1 VRPLAVG
8 LGPPGETL
16 VIRELV
22 FYSWR
27 SLAEL
32 PPANLR
38 PGKPSTGIMAA
49 RERIGAVMT
58 SAGWSAVTLVWVS
71 GTILHFFT
79 AIVAFDLAGNGLRR
93 YIAAIAAFVF
103 PLAGEVAVMVAAWK
117 ASGSMINSYSIWV
130 LLWVAFGFSIYCL
143 IAFGNRLAGGDKAPP
158 AETP

>member
-1 VRPLAVG
+1 MGVRQ
-8 LGPPGETL
+8 
-16 VIRELV
+16 
-22 FYSWR
+22 
-27 SLAEL
+27 
-32 PPANLR
+32 
-38 PGKPSTGIMAA
+38 
-49 RERIGAVMT
+49 RIGAVMA

-93 YIAAIAAFVF
+93 YVAAIAAFIF

-143 IAFGNRLAGGDKAPP
+143 IAFGNRLAGRDKAPP
-158 AETP
+158 DETA